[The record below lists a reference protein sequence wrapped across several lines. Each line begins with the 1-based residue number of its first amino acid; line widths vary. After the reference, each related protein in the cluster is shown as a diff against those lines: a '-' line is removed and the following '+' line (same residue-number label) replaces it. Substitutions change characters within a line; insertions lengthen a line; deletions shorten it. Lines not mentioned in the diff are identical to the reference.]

1 MAVGPRRYA
10 VQLGLVAAPADV
22 PHGGDAGPA
31 TPAVGLRG
39 AGDGE
44 PGAPGGAAS
53 VKEALHVLEELRAA
67 GLVSDAEYAAKRS
80 EILDRL

>member
-1 MAVGPRRYA
+1 
-10 VQLGLVAAPADV
+10 VAAPADV